1 MEDLREQLPLLWTV
15 APLNRIHGTQV
26 SGSSRMSNE
35 VDAIFEHVIK
45 PALGGAS
52 HAKLFRKEGIT
63 LRDSFLFGFSIC
75 SYLHAHDSLPSDCS
89 VGAIRPLVNTI
100 NCLPGPH
107 LEAIN
112 VEVNGGKWP
121 FLQGIVFCDDCN
133 FKVSAITATRTLR
146 AGEELVIDYGM

>member
-1 MEDLREQLPLLWTV
+1 LIEDLRKQLPLLWTV
-15 APLNRIHGTQV
+15 APLDRIHGTQV
-26 SGSSRMSNE
+26 SGSLRMSNE

-52 HAKLFRKEGIT
+52 HAKLFPKEGIM

-75 SYLHAHDSLPSDCS
+75 SYLHAHDLLPSNCS
-89 VGAIRPLVNTI
+89 VGAIQPLVNAI

-107 LEAIN
+107 HKAIN

-121 FLQGIVFCDDCN
+121 FLRGIVFRDDCN
-133 FKVSAITATRTLR
+133 FKVSAVTALR
-146 AGEELVIDYGM
+146 PPAGGGGARN